1 MKSLVELSS
10 LRGRT
15 ALVTGGA
22 GHIGRAIC
30 AALAELGANLAILDL
45 YEDTANAA
53 ALEKERGIK
62 AIPLTLDLTD
72 EPALRAVPDRVV
84 RELGSLDIIV
94 HSAALVGTSG
104 LRGWAV
110 PFAEQS
116 SDTWRQALEVNLT
129 SAFNLTQA
137 AAPALAA
144 SGRGS
149 VIFIGS
155 IYGVVGPNLGLY
167 EGTALGN
174 PAAYAA
180 SKGGLLQFTR
190 WLATS
195 LAPSVRVN
203 MITPGGVERGQ
214 PEQFRARYLRR
225 TPLARMATEE
235 DFKGAV
241 AYLASDLSAYV
252 TGQNLIVDGGW
263 TTW

>member
-1 MKSLVELSS
+1 MKSIATLSS

-30 AALAELGANLAILDL
+30 DTLAELGANLAILDL
-45 YEDTANAA
+45 KEDTTTAA
-53 ALEKERGIK
+53 ALQNERGIK
-62 AIPLTLDLTD
+62 ALPLAIDLTD
-72 EPALRAVPDRVV
+72 EAALRAVPDRVV
-84 RELGSLDIIV
+84 RELGSLDIII
-94 HSAALVGTSG
+94 HSAALVGTSA

-129 SAFNLTQA
+129 SAFNVTQA
-137 AAPALAA
+137 AAPALNA
-144 SGRGS
+144 SGHGS

-155 IYGVVGPNLGLY
+155 IYGIVGPDLGLY
-167 EGTALGN
+167 EGTNLGN

-214 PEQFRARYLRR
+214 PDIFRERYLRR

>member
-1 MKSLVELSS
+1 MKSLAELSS

-30 AALAELGANLAILDL
+30 ETLAELGANLAILDL
-45 YEDTANAA
+45 HEDTATAS
-53 ALEKERGIK
+53 ALEKAHGNK
-62 AIPLTLDLTD
+62 ALPLALDLSD

-84 RELGSLDIIV
+84 REVGSLDIIV
-94 HSAALVGTSG
+94 HSAALVGTSA

-110 PFAEQS
+110 PFAEQN

-137 AAPALAA
+137 SAPALAA

-155 IYGVVGPNLGLY
+155 IYGVVGPDLGLY
-167 EGTALGN
+167 EGTDLGN

-195 LAPSVRVN
+195 LAPRVRVN

-214 PEQFRARYLRR
+214 SDTFRERYLRR

>member
-1 MKSLVELSS
+1 MKSLAELSS

-15 ALVTGGA
+15 ALVTGGV

-30 AALAELGANLAILDL
+30 SALAELGANLAILDL
-45 YEDTANAA
+45 HEDTETAV

-62 AIPLTLDLTD
+62 ALPLALDLTD
-72 EPALRAVPDRVV
+72 ESALRAVPDRVV
-84 RELGSLDIIV
+84 RALGSLDIII
-94 HSAALVGTSG
+94 HSAALVGTSA

-110 PFAEQS
+110 PFAEQD

-137 AAPALAA
+137 AAPALTA
-144 SGRGS
+144 SGHGS

-155 IYGVVGPNLGLY
+155 IYGVVGPDLGLY
-167 EGTALGN
+167 EGTNLGN

-195 LAPSVRVN
+195 LAPRVRVN

-214 PEQFRARYLRR
+214 PDAFRARYLRR

-241 AYLASDLSAYV
+241 AYLASDLSSYV

>member
-1 MKSLVELSS
+1 MKSLAELST

-45 YEDTANAA
+45 HEDTATAS

-62 AIPLTLDLTD
+62 ALTIALDLAD

-84 RELGSLDIIV
+84 REFGSLDIVI
-94 HSAALVGTSG
+94 HSAALVGTSA

-110 PFAEQS
+110 PFADQN

-137 AAPALAA
+137 AAPALTA
-144 SGRGS
+144 SGHGS

-155 IYGVVGPNLGLY
+155 IYGIVGPDLGLY
-167 EGTALGN
+167 EGTNLGN

-214 PEQFRARYLRR
+214 PEQFRERYLRR

>member
-1 MKSLVELSS
+1 MKSLAELSS

-22 GHIGRAIC
+22 GHIGRATC
-30 AALAELGANLAILDL
+30 ETLAELGANLAILDL
-45 YEDTANAA
+45 HEDTATAA
-53 ALEKERGIK
+53 ALEKERGIQ
-62 AIPLTLDLTD
+62 ALPLTLDLTD
-72 EPALRAVPDRVV
+72 EPALRAVPDRIV
-84 RELGSLDIIV
+84 RELGSLDIII
-94 HSAALVGTSG
+94 HSAALVGTSA

-110 PFAEQS
+110 PFAEQN

-137 AAPALAA
+137 AASALSA
-144 SGRGS
+144 SGHGS

-155 IYGVVGPNLGLY
+155 IYGVVGPDPGLY
-167 EGTALGN
+167 EGTNLGN

-180 SKGGLLQFTR
+180 SKGGLLQLTR

-195 LAPSVRVN
+195 LAPKVRVN

-214 PEQFRARYLRR
+214 PGTFRERYMRR